1 MRYGNGTMRR
11 FFASLRSNSLK
22 KSKADLNFKET
33 NNISNPFD
41 IIDRN
46 IPGIEHRLRLLEMRR
61 LKEQLKLDRPDLE
74 NLKMDNLS
82 TASKNNN
89 APHHYEITYSIVSAF
104 PGLNYS
110 SEESFDSRVNIT
122 SGLNSF
128 GILNT
133 PAKRI
138 IKLIN
143 SDKKSTQLEFSVS
156 DFPLVSQNKA
166 RAIEALRTIVDLTR
180 AGKIDKINDSI
191 SFNRSFNCSSKKR
204 NKESELAPVFPAEW
218 LQAALK
224 TE

>member
-89 APHHYEITYSIVSAF
+89 APHHYEIT
-104 PGLNYS
+104 
-110 SEESFDSRVNIT
+110 
-122 SGLNSF
+122 
-128 GILNT
+128 
-133 PAKRI
+133 
-138 IKLIN
+138 
-143 SDKKSTQLEFSVS
+143 
-156 DFPLVSQNKA
+156 
-166 RAIEALRTIVDLTR
+166 
-180 AGKIDKINDSI
+180 
-191 SFNRSFNCSSKKR
+191 
-204 NKESELAPVFPAEW
+204 
-218 LQAALK
+218 
-224 TE
+224 